1 MKKQTDKKTAASR
14 NGNGKRKSP
23 PPSKRGKT
31 GNSGKTHT
39 GEDMDS
45 ALHEY
50 FMHNLKDIYWAE
62 KHLLKVLPKMAKATS
77 TGELQEA
84 FETHLDQTKEHV
96 GRIEKVFELLGEKPV
111 AKKCE
116 GMEGLTKEGETAIE
130 ETEAGSMTRDAALIV
145 SAQKVEHYEITS
157 YGSLAQLARTMGH
170 DEVAELLGQILDE
183 EKDTDEILTGLAE
196 STINMQAAQESY

>member
-23 PPSKRGKT
+23 PPSKSGKT